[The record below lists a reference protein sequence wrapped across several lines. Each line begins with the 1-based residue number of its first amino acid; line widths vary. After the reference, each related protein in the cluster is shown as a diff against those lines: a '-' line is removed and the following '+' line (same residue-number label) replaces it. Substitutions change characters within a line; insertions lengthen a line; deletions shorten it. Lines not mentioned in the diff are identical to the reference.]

1 MLFLSG
7 FCHFSLV
14 YSWFCDGALT
24 LPSCLV
30 FCCLVSRLRTLFH
43 VGAWCSD
50 PGTPVLFRLSSGFRV
65 GVRTLTQARS
75 GRALLCPC
83 ALCLV
88 RHAVRVRPC
97 DFSLSFVARS
107 SFSGCVLSLVL
118 FCSVWYA
125 ACVFHW
131 LRAFMFVMFC
141 VNTRLM
147 SLLISCV
154 FVSCFAHG

>member
-1 MLFLSG
+1 MSQEQINKLQATALINLSG
-7 FCHFSLV
+7 FYHFGLV
-14 YSWFCDGALT
+14 YSWFCERALT

-30 FCCLVSRLRTLFH
+30 SCWSVVFGSRHR
-43 VGAWCSD
+43 S
-50 PGTPVLFRLSSGFRV
+50 SSGFVSGFKHSRSRFGLACGSVRSRV
-65 GVRTLTQARS
+65 RS

-83 ALCLV
+83 A
-88 RHAVRVRPC
+88 
-97 DFSLSFVARS
+97 FVV
-107 SFSGCVLSLVL
+107 FVLLSLVL
-118 FCSVWYA
+118 SCSVWQA

-154 FVSCFAHG
+154 FMSRFTHG